1 MKKLLWILLLL
12 MASSGVRGQQAVISC
27 RVFSSVTAAPLAGAH
42 VSLKGTALSAATDA
56 QGYCS
61 FTPAAKDVYTLLFS
75 YMGYA
80 SDSVKVAY
88 DGVSV
93 KVNKTLFPA
102 TVRIATVEVTANR
115 GEQPVQTSPSR
126 VDVMTESEIGSMPV
140 ISTDEL
146 LMAIPGINASRSY
159 GIYNKT
165 GDVTMRGLNRNV
177 HALLLMDG
185 VPLSLL
191 DGSASNWNRIDASN
205 IERIEVLKG
214 PNSSMYGGNAMA
226 GVINIITKRPTEKL
240 SGSAGFS
247 YGSFNTFGGRV
258 SLGTRSGKSDKH
270 YAYGMLNASTR
281 QSDGYIM
288 TPEEQRDST
297 DVEMYVSEYNVGVKG
312 GYVFQPGHLIEGEYN
327 FSYDRRGNGSQIFET
342 TGNYNEYNTHYARL
356 RYSRKS
362 AKTELSVNG
371 FFKQENYSKLNESM
385 KSNGLYY
392 FLQTDAI
399 TRDYGLWC
407 SWSARLGRYQELTV
421 GADAKYGNTDNLDY
435 YHTSYDTIHYDGR
448 MGFYGLFVQDM
459 LSLCRDRLVISAGLR
474 GDLINF
480 EGAGFHLYSP
490 GLTTA
495 FMTDYQGDFRD
506 TLWFALSP
514 RVGLA
519 WNFNAKKSLYLSWS
533 RGFRSGTLSDMC
545 KTGDVNKGFK
555 LANPGLS
562 PESLDN
568 FELGSR
574 LRFGGKF
581 TLEPGVYLSLGHDFQ
596 YFVGTG
602 DSMYTTGSKLKPVIR
617 RENIGEVMIYGAEI
631 KTLYQP
637 VAHWEFLLN
646 YSYSHSSV
654 TLYQLGTYIGKDL
667 TGMSLIEV
675 PDHILFGRVQ
685 WRNRFVTTVLG
696 ARYYSAEWVD
706 DENTVRTDPYYVLDL
721 KLYRT
726 FLQCATVSLTIQ
738 NLLNNR
744 FTDSKGM
751 LNPGIFC
758 LLDCSVRI

>member
-1 MKKLLWILLLL
+1 MKKLLFVLL
-12 MASSGVRGQQAVISC
+12 MLMIFSSAGAQQTVITG

-42 VSLKGTALSAATDA
+42 VGLQGTALSAATD
-56 QGYCS
+56 QEGW
-61 FTPAAKDVYTLLFS
+61 FTLTTAAKGRFTLKFS

-80 SDSVKVAY
+80 TDSLKVLLDGSPVKFT
-88 DGVSV
+88 
-93 KVNKTLFPA
+93 KTLFPA
-102 TVRIATVEVTANR
+102 TVRISTVEVTANR
-115 GEQPVQTSPSR
+115 GEQPVQTSPVR
-126 VDVMTESEIGSMPV
+126 VDVMTASEIESMPV
-140 ISTDEL
+140 ISADEL
-146 LMAIPGINASRSY
+146 LMAIPGINAARTY
-159 GIYNKT
+159 GMYNKT

-226 GVINIITKRPTEKL
+226 GVINIITKRPMEKL

-258 SLGTRSGKSDKH
+258 SLGTRSGKGDKR
-270 YAYGMLNASTR
+270 YAYGLLNASTR

-288 TPEEQRDST
+288 TPEELRDST
-297 DVEMYVSEYNVGVKG
+297 DVEMNVREYNVGLKG
-312 GYVFQPGHLIEGEYN
+312 GYVFQPDHVIEGEYN
-327 FSYDRRGNGSQIFET
+327 FSYDRRGNGSQIFEPS
-342 TGNYNEYNTHYARL
+342 GNYNEYHTHYARL
-356 RYSRKS
+356 RYSRKT

-371 FFKQENYSKLNESM
+371 FFKQEKYSKLNESM

-407 SWSARLGRYQELTV
+407 SWSARLGQHQELTV
-421 GADAKYGNTDNLDY
+421 GADAKYGNTSNLDY
-435 YHTSYDTIHYDGR
+435 YHTSYDTIRYNGR

-480 EGAGFHLYSP
+480 EGADFHIYSP

-495 FMTDYQGDFRD
+495 FMADYQGDFRD

-514 RVGLA
+514 RVGVA
-519 WNFNAKKSLYLSWS
+519 WNFSASKSVYLSWS

-568 FELGSR
+568 FEVGSR

-602 DSMYTTGSKLKPVIR
+602 DSLYTTGSKLKPMIR
-617 RENIGEVMIYGAEI
+617 RENIGEVMIYGAEL
-631 KTLYQP
+631 KSLYQP
-637 VAHWEFLLN
+637 NAHWEFLLN

-706 DENTVRTDPYYVLDL
+706 DENTLRMDPYYVLDL

-726 FLQCATVSLTIQ
+726 FLQRATVSLTIQ

-758 LLDCSVRI
+758 LFDCSVRI